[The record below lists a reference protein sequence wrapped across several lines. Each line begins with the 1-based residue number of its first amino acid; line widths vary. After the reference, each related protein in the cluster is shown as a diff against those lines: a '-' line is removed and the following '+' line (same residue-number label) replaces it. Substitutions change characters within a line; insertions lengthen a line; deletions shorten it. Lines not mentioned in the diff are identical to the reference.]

1 MTERGRAQRAYARCL
16 DMYDMD
22 CAVGA
27 ARAIRRSA
35 LINASLRAGELIFF
49 RSWIARSRIGC
60 TYMLI
65 SRHGRQKGV
74 DNVRASVFVTSAPP
88 VWRED
93 QALL

>member
-35 LINASLRAGELIFF
+35 LISASLRAGELIFF
-49 RSWIARSRIGC
+49 SLLDC
-60 TYMLI
+60 TEPDWVYLYANFEAWKAI
-65 SRHGRQKGV
+65 IY
-74 DNVRASVFVTSAPP
+74 VRGMFLHA
-88 VWRED
+88 
-93 QALL
+93 